1 MIPGLT
7 FGFMDSGQGDCTLVI
22 YPDGSMAVVDCGA
35 MKNKDVAVKAIKG
48 ALERYL
54 PQDKKVTNL
63 VLTHADQDHYN
74 MVDDLFGSN
83 GVATVEQVYYGA
95 ELDLYKNQKEN
106 DATYKWL
113 KKHKKASVPP
123 NSFGGAK
130 KDPHLS
136 RPDVDVYILSCNSTG
151 KPDREDSHGSNSN
164 SIALLFVYKE
174 IKVFL
179 MGDATYDTEA
189 FIMKWCTQGNLDTL
203 LTDSKETVLKMG
215 HHGSDSSS
223 SEAWIKKIRP
233 HKIFI
238 SSDTRSFG
246 RYGTGIPRITHLEEV
261 ITNSGRIVDLP
272 QDFKHPMVVY
282 WDKDKGTDPYYG
294 KFKVTPTTAKA
305 VCTTLYKLDYNQT
318 LTEFVATGGSW
329 YYNITPDGEPLIAWT
344 G

>member
-1 MIPGLT
+1 MVAGLT
-7 FGFMDSGQGDCTLVI
+7 FGFMDSGQGDCTFVI
-22 YPDGSMAVVDCGA
+22 YPDGSMTVVDCGA
-35 MKNKDVAVKAIKG
+35 MKNRDVAVKAIKE
-48 ALERYL
+48 ALQRYL
-54 PQDKKVTNL
+54 PSSKTVTNL

-74 MVDDLFGSN
+74 MVDDLFGSS

-95 ELDLYKNQKEN
+95 HLDLYKNQKESN
-106 DATYKWL
+106 ATYNWL

-123 NSFGGAK
+123 NTFGGAT
-130 KDPHLS
+130 KDPNLS
-136 RPDVDVYILSCNSTG
+136 RAGVDVYILACNSTG
-151 KPDREDSHGSNSN
+151 SPKKTDSHGSNSN
-164 SIALLFVYKE
+164 SIAMLFVYKK

-179 MGDATYDTEA
+179 MGDATEDTEE
-189 FIMKWCTQGNLDTL
+189 FILDCCSTGNLDDL

-223 SEAWIKKIRP
+223 SEDWIKKIRP

-246 RYGTGIPRITHLEEV
+246 RYSTGIPRITHLEEV
-261 ITNSGRIVDLP
+261 ITNSGRVVDLP
-272 QDFKHPMVVY
+272 KGWEHPMVVY

-305 VCTTLYKLDYNQT
+305 VCTTLYKLDYNQK
-318 LTEFVATGGSW
+318 LTEFEATGGSW
-329 YYNITPDGEPLIAWT
+329 YYTITPDGEPLIAWT